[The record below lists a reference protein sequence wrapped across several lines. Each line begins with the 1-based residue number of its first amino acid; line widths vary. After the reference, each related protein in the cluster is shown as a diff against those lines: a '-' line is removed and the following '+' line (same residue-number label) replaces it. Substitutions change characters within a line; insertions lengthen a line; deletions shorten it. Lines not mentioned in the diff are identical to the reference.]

1 MISFSLRLLR
11 YCFSILV
18 VCHATGAYAQV
29 KIKDTVYVEGM
40 QQIDLIGYGLVIGL
54 DGTGDTF
61 GYSSHTNEALL
72 KHLDRLN
79 IKVTDTEIEKNNI
92 ASVLVTADLPPI
104 AVPGGNIGAQIMT
117 LGDAKTLN
125 GGKLLFTPLSAGNG
139 EIYAIAEGP
148 ILASGIES
156 HVSARIERGVKFD
169 FTGMNSLNLELKV
182 PNFAKAEKIETLI
195 NASVAGDL
203 ATMVNSGVVS
213 IDLTRTNETPLV
225 LMNTVLN
232 LQIP

>member
-139 EIYAIAEGP
+139 EI
-148 ILASGIES
+148 
-156 HVSARIERGVKFD
+156 
-169 FTGMNSLNLELKV
+169 V